1 MFDINSKA
9 DYQMNTFGIK
19 PFANYDQALAHHNS
33 VVPIRGKTV
42 RPLGIRRH
50 HGSASISLDGATGDV
65 RLNYLGHPFVVWHAT
80 GGFTLNAPHHYS
92 GFTVHTLHNYLPDP
106 MFFQWDKSRLVVKM
120 NSVRTIYDPSKD
132 ENDGMFKREGVE
144 GKRFLLEKGGS
155 LKFIKTD
162 DGYDLESYPT
172 EYNYRKRPRVAKKI
186 MAKYQPFL
194 DWVALVTS
202 IDNKGSEFEDET
214 TTAHNR
220 LRVACGYKPSE
231 WYDDQYRKTYCHIAY
246 DDPVRMNFNYDM
258 NVLDDIPMV
267 RKGNRYGRQWT
278 HSQSAERLL
287 EWMSG
292 TEPTEDWS
300 WAMYVLLRQGGTH
313 EHHYQYGRPSQKTT
327 YTRSFKG
334 DDLTKYIE
342 DLICVVH
349 ADEVFIEEQL
359 EAGVVPSK
367 SNRFYITEPNLSE
380 QIESNSISS

>member
-1 MFDINSKA
+1 MFDITSKQE
-9 DYQMNTFGIK
+9 YYMNTFLV
-19 PFANYDQALAHHNS
+19 PLFANYDEALSHYNKVA
-33 VVPIRGKTV
+33 PIRGKTV
-42 RPLGIRRH
+42 RPLGVRRH
-50 HGSASISLDGATGDV
+50 HGSASISYEGTTGDV
-65 RLNYLGHPFVVWHAT
+65 QLNFGSQPLVVWHAS
-80 GGFTLNAPHHYS
+80 GGFTVHAPYHYS
-92 GFTVHTLHNYLPDP
+92 GFIVHTLHNYLPND

-120 NSVRTIYDPSKD
+120 GGHD
-132 ENDGMFKREGVE
+132 
-144 GKRFLLEKGGS
+144 GKRFLLEKGKS
-155 LKFIKTD
+155 LKFVKTET
-162 DGYDLESYPT
+162 GYDLESYPR
-172 EYNYRKRPRVAKKI
+172 EYNYRKRPRAAKKI

-220 LRVACGYKPSE
+220 LRVACGYRPSE
-231 WYDDQYRKTYCHIAY
+231 WYDDQYRKVYSHMSYEDLA
-246 DDPVRMNFNYDM
+246 RKEFNYDM
-258 NVLDDIPMV
+258 VTLDDIPIR
-267 RKGNRYGRQWT
+267 RKGYRYGRDWS
-278 HSQSAERLL
+278 HKKSAELL
-287 EWMSG
+287 LNWMSG

-313 EHHYQYGRPSQKTT
+313 DHHYQYGQKTT

-359 EAGVVPSK
+359 EVGVVPSK
-367 SNRFYITEPNLSE
+367 SNRFYVTEPALSE

>member
-1 MFDINSKA
+1 MFDINSKTE
-9 DYQMNTFGIK
+9 YYMNTFGIK

-50 HGSASISLDGATGDV
+50 HGSASISYDGTTGDV
-65 RLNYLGHPFVVWHAT
+65 RLNYLGHPLVVWHAA

-92 GFTVHTLHNYLPDP
+92 GFVVHTLHNYLPDP
-106 MFFQWDKSRLVVKM
+106 MFFQWDKSRLVVTM
-120 NSVRTIYDPSKD
+120 
-132 ENDGMFKREGVE
+132 GGHG
-144 GKRFLLEKGGS
+144 GKRFLLEKHGS

-162 DGYDLESYPT
+162 GGYDLESYPK
-172 EYNYRKRPRVAKKI
+172 EYNYRKRPRAAKKI

-246 DDPVRMNFNYDM
+246 DDPVRMKFNYDM
-258 NVLDDIPMV
+258 AVLDDIPMV

-313 EHHYQYGRPSQKTT
+313 EHHYQYGQKTT

-367 SNRFYITEPNLSE
+367 SNRFYITEPNLSG
-380 QIESNSISS
+380 QTDTVSVSST

>member
-1 MFDINSKA
+1 MFDITSKEF
-9 DYQMNTFGIK
+9 YYMNTFGIK
-19 PFANYDQALAHHNS
+19 PLANYDEALAHHNS

-50 HGSASISLDGATGDV
+50 HGSASISYDGTTGDV
-65 RLNYLGHPFVVWHAT
+65 QLNYLGQPLVVWHAI

-92 GFTVHTLHNYLPDP
+92 GFTVHTLHNYLPNP
-106 MFFQWDKSRLVVKM
+106 LFFQWDKSRLVVTM
-120 NSVRTIYDPSKD
+120 GGGSN
-132 ENDGMFKREGVE
+132 
-144 GKRFLLEKGGS
+144 KRFLLEKRGS
-155 LKFIKTD
+155 LKFVKTET
-162 DGYDLESYPT
+162 GYDLESYPT
-172 EYNYRKRPRVAKKI
+172 EYNYRKRPRAAKKI

-220 LRVACGYKPSE
+220 LRVACGYRPSN
-231 WYDDQYRKTYCHIAY
+231 WYDDQYRKVYSHMSY
-246 DDPVRMNFNYDM
+246 DDPVRKEFNYDM
-258 NVLDDIPMV
+258 TVLDDIPLS
-267 RKGNRYGRQWT
+267 RKSHRQGRGWS
-278 HSQSAERLL
+278 HKKSAELL
-287 EWMSG
+287 LNWISG

-313 EHHYQYGRPSQKTT
+313 DHQYRYGQSPI

-342 DLICVVH
+342 DLICVVY

-359 EAGVVPSK
+359 EVGVVPSK
-367 SNRFYITEPNLSE
+367 SNRFYVTESALSE

>member
-1 MFDINSKA
+1 MFDITSKQE
-9 DYQMNTFGIK
+9 YYMNTFGIK
-19 PFANYDQALAHHNS
+19 PLANYEQALAHYNS
-33 VVPIRGKTV
+33 VAPIRGKTV

-50 HGSASISLDGATGDV
+50 HGSASISLDEATGDV
-65 RLNYLGHPFVVWHAT
+65 KLNYHIYPLVVWHKA
-80 GGFTLNAPHHYS
+80 GGFTVHAPHHYS
-92 GFTVHTLHNYLPDP
+92 GFIVHTLHNYLPDP

-120 NSVRTIYDPSKD
+120 DTVRTIYDPSKD
-132 ENDGMFKREGVE
+132 ENDGMFTREGAE
-144 GKRFLLEKGGS
+144 GNRFLLEKHGS
-155 LKFIKTD
+155 LKFIKRSY
-162 DGYDLESYPT
+162 GYDLESYPK
-172 EYNYRKRPRVAKKI
+172 EYNYRKRPRAAKKI

-220 LRVACGYKPSE
+220 LRVACGYRPSE
-231 WYDDQYRKTYCHIAY
+231 WYDDQYRKVYSHISY
-246 DDPVRMNFNYDM
+246 EDPVRMKFNYDM
-258 NVLDDIPMV
+258 TVLDDIPLS
-267 RKGNRYGRQWT
+267 RKSHRQGRGWS
-278 HSQSAERLL
+278 HNQSAERLL

-313 EHHYQYGRPSQKTT
+313 EHQYPHGQSPIYK
-327 YTRSFKG
+327 RSFKG
-334 DDLTKYIE
+334 DDLTNYIE

-359 EAGVVPSK
+359 EVGVVPSK

-380 QIESNSISS
+380 QTDTVSVSST